1 MRILSVCFPLN
12 PWSPTEAATH
22 QNSLNLRRD
31 FLKAHQTRGVNSA
44 SVLICIDQVMQVQG
58 LKRNVLNPQKDDEV
72 FGRTSNISG
81 RLRSSCANSTNPQ
94 EGTGHRLTERARPEV
109 ARSNFLPTI
118 LDKHL
123 PTWSRACKH
132 STTGF
137 VWEQC
142 FKQNWCLIILSSCV
156 FH

>member
-1 MRILSVCFPLN
+1 MRILSVCSPLN

-81 RLRSSCANSTNPQ
+81 RAAQTRQIHKKEPGIAWQKGLDLRS
-94 EGTGHRLTERARPEV
+94 LW
-109 ARSNFLPTI
+109 NFLPTI